1 MVIIIGILLCFV
13 PCIAVIYPL
22 WRKFSSMSPPPEDE
36 SSLEADLD
44 RRWES
49 AIDGLHSSELEYS
62 VGTLS
67 LEDYKELR
75 EVHMLEA
82 AVVLK
87 MFDLSGEDEKLLFD
101 QISEELTKSSL
112 LSQGDVNRES
122 DCSQENKA

>member
-1 MVIIIGILLCFV
+1 MVIIIGILLCLV
-13 PCIAVIYPL
+13 PGIAVIYPL

-62 VGTLS
+62 VGNLS

-75 EVHMLEA
+75 EVHMSEA

>member
-1 MVIIIGILLCFV
+1 MVIIIGILLCLV
-13 PCIAVIYPL
+13 PGIAVIYPL

-62 VGTLS
+62 VGNLS

-112 LSQGDVNRES
+112 LSQGDVNPES

>member
-1 MVIIIGILLCFV
+1 
-13 PCIAVIYPL
+13 
-22 WRKFSSMSPPPEDE
+22 MSPPPEDE

-112 LSQGDVNRES
+112 LSQGDVNREA

>member
-1 MVIIIGILLCFV
+1 
-13 PCIAVIYPL
+13 
-22 WRKFSSMSPPPEDE
+22 MSPPPEDE

-62 VGTLS
+62 VGNLS

-87 MFDLSGEDEKLLFD
+87 MFDLTGEDEKLLFD
-101 QISEELTKSSL
+101 QINEELAKSSL
-112 LSQGDVNRES
+112 LSELDSDRES
-122 DCSQENKA
+122 NRCQENNA

>member
-1 MVIIIGILLCFV
+1 MVIIIGILLCLV
-13 PCIAVIYPL
+13 PGIAVIYPL

-62 VGTLS
+62 VGNLS

-112 LSQGDVNRES
+112 LSQGNVNRES

>member
-1 MVIIIGILLCFV
+1 
-13 PCIAVIYPL
+13 
-22 WRKFSSMSPPPEDE
+22 
-36 SSLEADLD
+36 
-44 RRWES
+44 
-49 AIDGLHSSELEYS
+49 
-62 VGTLS
+62 
-67 LEDYKELR
+67 
-75 EVHMLEA
+75 MLEA

>member
-1 MVIIIGILLCFV
+1 MVIIIGILLCIV
-13 PCIAVIYPL
+13 PGIAVIYPL

-62 VGTLS
+62 VGNLS

>member
-1 MVIIIGILLCFV
+1 MVILIGILLCFV
-13 PCIAVIYPL
+13 PGIAVIYPL

-62 VGTLS
+62 VGNLS

-87 MFDLSGEDEKLLFD
+87 MFD
-101 QISEELTKSSL
+101 QINEELAKSSL
-112 LSQGDVNRES
+112 LSELDSDRES
-122 DCSQENKA
+122 NRCQENNA

>member
-13 PCIAVIYPL
+13 PGIAVIYPL

-62 VGTLS
+62 VGNLS

-101 QISEELTKSSL
+101 QINEELTKSSL
-112 LSQGDVNRES
+112 LSQ
-122 DCSQENKA
+122 ENKA

>member
-1 MVIIIGILLCFV
+1 MVIIIGILLCLV
-13 PCIAVIYPL
+13 PGIAVIYPL

-62 VGTLS
+62 VGNLS
-67 LEDYKELR
+67 LEDYKEWR

>member
-1 MVIIIGILLCFV
+1 MVIIIGILLCLV
-13 PCIAVIYPL
+13 PGIAVIYPL

-62 VGTLS
+62 VGNLS

>member
-1 MVIIIGILLCFV
+1 MVILIGILLCFV
-13 PCIAVIYPL
+13 PGIAVIYPL

-62 VGTLS
+62 VGNLS

-101 QISEELTKSSL
+101 QINEELAKSSL
-112 LSQGDVNRES
+112 LSELDSDRES
-122 DCSQENKA
+122 DRCQENTA